1 LKAGGWKTVAAAG
14 LLLTAGGGAAWAHD
28 VKDPVCRMGTDTDTT
43 PFRETINGKTYF
55 FCSDAC
61 KARFDKSPASY
72 VTLNAALAHGI
83 GRSYALSVAAPPQ
96 PQAGRPIPL
105 TFTVHE
111 APLGKLVRDFELVHA
126 ERLHLMIV
134 SADFA
139 YFEHQHPALGADGH
153 LRLAWTF
160 PRAGRYYLFADFTP
174 ADGDNQVLRRVLDV
188 GGPLAVKSTPPRLRP
203 DAGAVKTADGTRV
216 ALTLR
221 PGPLRAGQQ
230 AVLTY
235 TLTDFGGHPRTDMQ
249 PILGVMGH
257 LIALR
262 DDGRTMVHAHALH
275 GVESG
280 SYGAAMLAMLQ
291 AGQAEAVPIT
301 PDMVTETGPCFT
313 FKLTLP
319 SPGRYKLWAQF
330 QRQNTWLT
338 VPFTLDVGA

>member
-1 LKAGGWKTVAAAG
+1 MRGRGWKAVAAAG
-14 LLLTAGGGAAWAHD
+14 LMLAAGGGAAWAHD

-43 PFRETINGKTYF
+43 PFRETVNGKTYF

-61 KARFDKSPASY
+61 KAKFDKSPASY
-72 VTLNAALAHGI
+72 VTLNAALAHGVQ
-83 GRSYALSVAAPPQ
+83 RRYALSVAAPPA
-96 PQAGRPIPL
+96 PQAGRPTPL
-105 TFTVHE
+105 TFAVHE
-111 APLGKLVRDFELVHA
+111 APSGKLVRDFELVHT

-139 YFEHQHPALGADGH
+139 YFEHQHPALGADGF

-188 GGPLAVKSTPPRLRP
+188 GGPVGAVARPRLRP
-203 DAGAVKTADGTRV
+203 DAGVVKTADGTRV

-221 PGPLRAGQQ
+221 PGPLRAGHQ

-235 TLTDFGGHPRTDMQ
+235 TLTDGQGRPRTDMQ

-262 DDGRTMVHAHALH
+262 DDGKTLVHTHALH
-275 GVESG
+275 GVGSG
-280 SYGAAMLAMLQ
+280 SYGAAVLAMLQ
-291 AGQAEAVPIT
+291 AGQAETVPIT
-301 PDMVTETGPCFT
+301 PDMVTETGPRFT
-313 FKLTLP
+313 FKLTP
-319 SPGRYKLWAQF
+319 PRPGRYKLWAQF

-338 VPFTLDVGA
+338 VPFTVDVGK